1 MNPPFHFH
9 TPTRDVWRNYVVVA
23 FWAMMV
29 DLMLGMPVQTAMA
42 ADASDSGK
50 AVLKAG
56 FEPAGAVLE
65 QHCFKCHS
73 HASGKSK
80 GGLLLDSHAA
90 IMEGGESGPAVVAGD
105 PSKSLILE
113 RIRSSDPEKQMPP
126 KGARVSDAEMQ
137 VLVEWIKSDSGRL
150 ASAKKAARPP
160 GKITEEDRKWWAFQ
174 PVSSPVIPSAE
185 GSRASSN
192 PVDRFIDA
200 RLAREGLAAAPE
212 ADRQAL
218 IRRVSFD
225 LTGLPPSPEEVA
237 AFVGD
242 SSPGAYANL
251 VDRLLESPRYGERM
265 ARLWLDLVR
274 YADSDGYRVDDYR
287 PTAWRYRDYVIR
299 AFNTGKPYN
308 RFVEEQLAGDE
319 LFPDDPEALT
329 ATGYLRHWIY
339 EYNNRDARGQWET
352 ILNDITD
359 TTGDVFLGLG
369 MQCARCH
376 DHKFDPILQ
385 RDYYALQ
392 SFFAGILPRQDQPA
406 ATQAERQAYAAAF
419 AEWETAAAPIL
430 RQISAIEAP
439 FREKARVAAIKRFPD
454 DVREMIEK
462 PVAERTPY
470 EHQVA
475 SLAYE
480 QVFYDWNRLD
490 RDIKGEA
497 SEKLSE
503 LRKRLEAIARKKPAS
518 LPDILSVSDVGRVAP
533 FARIPKK
540 GLEVEPAF
548 LSVLSKE
555 VPAPGALVLA
565 PEGMETTGRR
575 SALARWLTAP
585 ENPLVSR
592 VMVNRVWQMYFHNGL
607 AAFPSDFG
615 KLGEPPSHPEL
626 LDWLSG
632 WFVKEGW
639 DFRKLHRLIVTS
651 DAYKRSCRHPD
662 PSAGLLKDPLNR
674 LVWRAVPQRL
684 EAEQIRDAMLAV
696 SGELKLSG
704 NAVGGPGGTATD
716 ARRSIYTR
724 VMRNTR
730 DVVLDAFDAPY
741 WFSSASSRDVTT
753 TPVQSL
759 LMVNGPFVLARGRA
773 FADRVFRETP
783 ASKNVVELVRT
794 SYRLAFGRSPS
805 SREEKA
811 AADFIF
817 AQQGFQPLPSAALG
831 SADARAQEG
840 DDGLAGI
847 ERASITQFSADKIPF
862 RDGQATHVNAE
873 EGPLFVAGLAE
884 LEFSKGLT
892 VEAFILPKSVSEAA
906 TLRVIA
912 AQWTGRPADAGW
924 SFGITGMRSRRTP
937 MVLAFHGYGPKED
950 GALSEFAVFSNL
962 KLQMNKPYYVAA
974 SVRLAEP
981 GKLGSVEFC
990 MKDLSN
996 DDEPLLHDTVPL
1008 GLAHL
1013 PPAKEPFTIGGR
1025 GVSGGGLFDGA
1036 IDDVRLSRTP
1046 LSTDRLLIQR
1056 EDVNESTVGYWRFEP
1071 RPGALLDSGPAG
1083 RHLVMP
1089 VLKGASSRVVPAA
1102 QRSGGSD
1109 NSPPPTNSSEKS
1121 ALAAFCQALLN
1132 ASEFLYTE

>member
-1 MNPPFHFH
+1 MGVIF
-9 TPTRDVWRNYVVVA
+9 
-23 FWAMMV
+23 
-29 DLMLGMPVQTAMA
+29 GMWLRTAEA
-42 ADASDSGK
+42 AEATGVSSAANADNAPK
-50 AVLKAG
+50 TG
-56 FEPAGAVLE
+56 FEAVAAVLE

-73 HASGKSK
+73 HAGGKSK

-90 IMEGGESGPAVVAGD
+90 LLQGGDSGPAVVAGD
-105 PSKSLILE
+105 PGQSLVLE
-113 RIRSSDPEKQMPP
+113 RILSNDPEKQMPP
-126 KGARVSDAEMQ
+126 KGARLSEGEIQIVSD
-137 VLVEWIKSDSGRL
+137 WIKSDLSRL
-150 ASAKKAARPP
+150 TLTKSVARPP
-160 GKITEEDRKWWAFQ
+160 GRITEEDRRWWAFQ
-174 PVSSPVIPSAE
+174 PVSNPPIPPAVNGRS
-185 GSRASSN
+185 SSN

-200 RLAREGLAAAPE
+200 RLASEGLVASPE
-212 ADRQAL
+212 AERQAL
-218 IRRVSFD
+218 IRRLSFD

-237 AFVGD
+237 AFVQD
-242 SSPGAYANL
+242 SSAEAYTKL
-251 VDRLLESPRYGERM
+251 VNALLDSPRYGERM

-299 AFNTGKPYN
+299 AFNSGKPYN

-319 LFPDDPEALT
+319 MFPDDPEALT

-359 TTGDVFLGLG
+359 TTSDVFLGLG
-369 MQCARCH
+369 LQCARCH

-392 SFFAGILPRQDQPA
+392 SFFSGVLPRQDQPA
-406 ATQAERQAYAAAF
+406 ATREERQAYAAAL
-419 AEWETAAAPIL
+419 AEWEAAAASTL
-430 RQISAIEAP
+430 KQIAAIEGP

-454 DVREMIEK
+454 DVRAMIEK
-462 PVAERTPY
+462 PVEQRTPY
-470 EHQVA
+470 EHQIA

-490 RDIKGEA
+490 REIKGEA

-503 LRKRLEAIARKKPAS
+503 LKKRLESVARKKPAS
-518 LPDILSVSDVGRVAP
+518 LPEILSVSDVGRVAP

-555 VPAPGALVLA
+555 LPAPKAVVVA

-585 ENPLVSR
+585 ENPLTSR
-592 VMVNRVWQMYFHNGL
+592 VIVNRVWQMHFHSGL

-626 LDWLSG
+626 LDWLAN
-632 WFVKEGW
+632 WFVREGW
-639 DFRKLHRLIVTS
+639 DFRKLHRLILTS
-651 DAYKRSCRHPD
+651 DAYKRSCNHPD
-662 PSAGLLKDPLNR
+662 PAPGLVKDPLNR
-674 LVWRAVPQRL
+674 LVWRAAPHRL
-684 EAEQIRDAMLAV
+684 DAEQIRDAMLAV

-704 NAVGGPGGTATD
+704 SAIGGPGGTAMD

-741 WFSSASSRDVTT
+741 WFASASSRDVTT
-753 TPVQSL
+753 TPIQSL

-773 FADRVFRETP
+773 FAERVFHETP
-783 ASKNVVELVRT
+783 AGKNISALVQT
-794 SYRLAFGRSPS
+794 AYRLAFGRGPSPQ
-805 SREEKA
+805 EERSA
-811 AADFIF
+811 VNFIL
-817 AQQGFQPLPSAALG
+817 AQQGLQVAPSSPL
-831 SADARAQEG
+831 
-840 DDGLAGI
+840 GLAGSPKPGGDRRVAGV
-847 ERASITQFSADKIPF
+847 ETAALSQFSADKIPF
-862 RDGQATHVNAE
+862 RDGQATHVSPE
-873 EGPLFVAGLAE
+873 EGPLFVTGLEA
-884 LEFSKGLT
+884 LEFSQGLT
-892 VEAFILPKSVSEAA
+892 VEAFILPRSVSQSS

-912 AQWTGRPADAGW
+912 AQWTGNSSDAGW

-937 MVLAFHGYGPKED
+937 MVLAFHGYGPKSE
-950 GALSEFAVFSNL
+950 GSFAEFAVFSNL
-962 KLQMNKPYYVAA
+962 KIEMNKPYYVAA
-974 SVRLAEP
+974 SVRLADA
-981 GKLGSVEFC
+981 GKPGSVEFS

-1025 GVSGGGLFDGA
+1025 GMSGGALFDGA
-1036 IDDVRLSRTP
+1036 IDDVRLSRMP
-1046 LSTDRLLIQR
+1046 LPADKLLIQR

-1083 RHLVMP
+1083 HHLIMP
-1089 VLKGASSRVVPAA
+1089 LLRNSASRVVAPAH
-1102 QRSGGSD
+1102 RSTGAEHSSAPATGG
-1109 NSPPPTNSSEKS
+1109 EK
-1121 ALAAFCQALLN
+1121 AAMAAFCQALLN

>member
-1 MNPPFHFH
+1 MKPPLQSD
-9 TPTRDVWRNYVVVA
+9 TPIRDGHRPDGRIALWIIVA
-23 FWAMMV
+23 AS
-29 DLMLGMPVQTAMA
+29 LIGMRPQTAKA
-42 ADASDSGK
+42 ASAPGPADT
-50 AVLKAG
+50 G
-56 FEPAGAVLE
+56 FEQAGAVLE

-73 HASGKSK
+73 HAAGKSK

-90 IMEGGESGPAVVAGD
+90 IMQGGESGPAVVAND

-126 KGARVSDAEMQ
+126 KGARVSDAEVA
-137 VLVEWIKSDSGRL
+137 VLVEWIKSDASRL
-150 ASAKKAARPP
+150 AAPKKAARPP
-160 GKITEEDRKWWAFQ
+160 GKITDEDRKWWAFQ
-174 PVSSPVIPSAE
+174 PVSSPAIPSAV
-185 GSRASSN
+185 GGRASSN

-200 RLAREGLAAAPE
+200 RLAREGLAPAPE

-218 IRRVSFD
+218 IKRVTFD

-237 AFVGD
+237 AFARD
-242 SSPGAYANL
+242 PGPEAYANL
-251 VDRLLESPRYGERM
+251 VNRLLESPRYGERM

-299 AFNTGKPYN
+299 AFNAGKPYD

-369 MQCARCH
+369 LQCARCH

-406 ATQAERQAYAAAF
+406 ATQAERQAYAAAL
-419 AEWETAAAPIL
+419 ADWETAAAPIL

-490 RDIKGEA
+490 REIKGEA

-503 LRKRLEAIARKKPAS
+503 LKKRLELLARKKPAS

-533 FARIPKK
+533 LARIPKK

-555 VPAPGALVLA
+555 LPAPKAAVSA

-575 SALARWLTAP
+575 SVLARWLTAP
-585 ENPLVSR
+585 ENPLTSR
-592 VMVNRVWQMYFHNGL
+592 VIVNRVWQMHFQSGL

-639 DFRKLHRLIVTS
+639 DFRKLHRLILTS

-674 LVWRAVPQRL
+674 LVWRAVPRRL
-684 EAEQIRDAMLAV
+684 EAEQIRDAMLVV

-759 LMVNGPFVLARGRA
+759 LMLNGPFVLARGRA
-773 FADRVFRETP
+773 FAERVFRETP
-783 ASKNVVELVRT
+783 ASKNAGELVRT
-794 SYRLAFGRSPS
+794 AYRLAFGRGPSP
-805 SREEKA
+805 REEKDA
-811 AADFIF
+811 VDFIL
-817 AQQGFQPLPSAALG
+817 AQQGLQPLPGPALG
-831 SADARAQEG
+831 LADARAQDG

-862 RDGQATHVNAE
+862 RDGQATHVSAE
-873 EGPLFVAGLAE
+873 EGPLFVAGLAD

-912 AQWTGRPADAGW
+912 AQWTGKSADPGW

-937 MVLAFHGYGPKED
+937 MVLAFHGYGPKEE
-950 GALSEFAVFSNL
+950 GALAEFAVFSNL

-981 GKLGSVEFC
+981 GKPGSVEFS

-996 DDEPLLHDTVPL
+996 DDEPLLHDTVPF

-1013 PPAKEPFTIGGR
+1013 PLAKEPFTIGGR

-1046 LSTDRLLIQR
+1046 LSADKLLIQR

-1089 VLKGASSRVVPAA
+1089 NLKGASSRVAPAA
-1102 QRSGGSD
+1102 QRSNGSD
-1109 NSPPPTNSSEKS
+1109 NSPPPASSSEKS